1 MTEPTLYLE
10 DFQLGQVLTFET
22 LSMSADDIKTFA
34 RRWDPQRLHLDTDFA
49 TALHGSLI
57 ASGFQ
62 TLLYVF
68 EPLVEN
74 VFAKM
79 SNVGGLGFD
88 NLRWTKPV
96 RPDEVLTVRM
106 EITGATP
113 SRSKPDR
120 GVLSYTITARNAED
134 TLVFNVDAST
144 MIHRKPE
151 ARP

>member
-1 MTEPTLYLE
+1 MTESTHYLE
-10 DFQLGQVLTFET
+10 DFQPGQALAFKTKP
-22 LSMSADDIKTFA
+22 MSAEDIKTFA

-62 TLLYVF
+62 TMLHVF
-68 EPLVEN
+68 EPLMEN
-74 VFAKM
+74 VFPKM
-79 SNVGGLGFD
+79 SNIGGLGFD

-96 RPDEVLTVRM
+96 RPDEVLSVRM

-134 TLVFNVDAST
+134 TLVFTVDAST